1 VSPIAQYPVTSAY
14 DREYFSFLSF
24 RIPEEHF
31 QPFKERSVP
40 WGFPC
45 GGGNS
50 LGEITF
56 YRTYSRTIYEQ
67 WGDFDVY
74 RGWQRIDSKTY
85 EALEGTEIPLRT
97 RKETWPEVVRRVV
110 EGTYSIQRDWCL
122 TNRLPWSDE
131 KALRSA
137 LEMFEYIFTF
147 KFLPPGRGLWMMGTP
162 FVHENHNAAALMN
175 CGFVST
181 EHEIIDPACW
191 LMEASM
197 LGVGVGFDVLGAGR
211 FMIHRTSQG
220 FESYDYV
227 ISDSREGWVKS
238 VRLLL
243 EFYLSNEHQ
252 EGLPKFDY
260 SEIRPA
266 GAPIHGFGGTAA
278 GPGPL
283 KDLHTYIH
291 HLFDGRIG
299 DFVTRRDIADLM
311 NLIGKCVVAGNVRR
325 SAEICFGDESE
336 EFLDLKDWEVNPE
349 RNDIK
354 QGWGWASNN
363 SVVASVGC
371 TSYGPIVD
379 RIIKMGEPGLFWRDL
394 ARSHGRLA
402 DPPNYKDYRVAGS
415 NPCVE
420 QSLESKELCC
430 LVEDFPT
437 NCETYNEFERVLKF
451 SYMYAKSVTL
461 LPTPW
466 PETNAIILRNRRI
479 GTSLSGLA
487 QFAENRGL
495 PELRQWADQGYEE
508 VQRRDHQ
515 YSEWLC
521 VRPSIKTTSIKPSGT
536 VSLLAGVTPGV
547 HWPVADL
554 YIRRM
559 RIGFEDPLVPFLQ
572 AAGYHVEP
580 AVNDESTAVV
590 SFPVRGPQIRVE
602 SEVTVWE
609 KMNLAAEMQRWWA
622 DNQVSVTATF
632 DPKNESDQLGNVIRA
647 FEGQLKAVSFLP
659 LADGIYDQMPYE
671 RVTEE
676 QHDRMSMEI
685 SPLDWDSL
693 YQTNREEDGDRYCSN
708 DSCTI

>member
-1 VSPIAQYPVTSAY
+1 MVFTIY
-14 DREYFSFLSF
+14 DQEYFSFLSF
-24 RIPEEHF
+24 RIPEKHF
-31 QPFKERSVP
+31 EPFTRREVP
-40 WGFPC
+40 WGFSC

-67 WGDFDVY
+67 WNRRPETVAK
-74 RGWQRIDSKTY
+74 WERIGSKEY
-85 EALEGTEIPLRT
+85 ERIKDTSAITRT

-122 TNRLPWSDE
+122 HNRLPWSDT

-137 LEMFEYIFTF
+137 MEMFEYIFTF
-147 KFLPPGRGLWMMGTP
+147 KFSPPGRGLWMMGTP
-162 FVHENHNAAALMN
+162 FVHENGNAAALMN

-181 EHEIIDPACW
+181 ESEIIDSACW

-197 LGVGVGFDVLGAGR
+197 LGVGVGFDVSGADKFEIKRNRGG
-211 FMIHRTSQG
+211 FSSQRH
-220 FESYDYV
+220 V
-227 ISDSREGWVKS
+227 IPDNREGWVNS
-238 VRLLL
+238 IRTLLR
-243 EFYLSNEHQ
+243 FYLSEETPQ
-252 EGLPKFDY
+252 AIPDFDY

-278 GPGPL
+278 GPEPL
-283 KDLHTYIH
+283 QALHDEIH
-291 HLFDGRIG
+291 WIFDGRKG
-299 DFVTRRDIADLM
+299 DLVSRTDLADLM

-325 SAEICFGDESE
+325 SAEICFGDGSD
-336 EFLDLKDWEVNPE
+336 EFLDLKDWDANPI
-349 RNDIK
+349 RNDAK
-354 QGWGWASNN
+354 LGWGWASNN
-363 SVVASVGC
+363 SVIASVGN
-371 TSYGPIVD
+371 TDYEPVAE
-379 RIIKMGEPGLFWRDL
+379 RITKMGEPGLFWRDL
-394 ARSHGRLA
+394 ARSHGRLV
-402 DPPNYKDYRVAGS
+402 DPQNDRDYRVTGS

-430 LVEDFPT
+430 LVETFPT
-437 NCETYNEFERVLKF
+437 NCDSYSEFHRVLKF
-451 SYMYAKSVTL
+451 AYMYAKSVTL

-479 GTSLSGLA
+479 GTSASGLA
-487 QFAENRGL
+487 QFVEERGL
-495 PELRQWADQGYEE
+495 PELRRWADQGYQE

-547 HWPVADL
+547 HWPVADT

-559 RIGFEDPLVPFLQ
+559 RMGFDDPLVPFLQ
-572 AAGYHVEP
+572 QAGYHVEP
-580 AVNDESTAVV
+580 AVNDETTAVV
-590 SFPVRGPQIRVE
+590 SFPVRGPQVRVE

-632 DPKNESDQLGNVIRA
+632 NPKTESDQLGNVIRA

-659 LADGIYDQMPYE
+659 IADGIYDQMPYE
-671 RVTEE
+671 RVSPAE
-676 QHDRMSMEI
+676 HDRMAAAVG
-685 SPLDWDSL
+685 PVDWDAL
-693 YQTNREEDGDRYCSN
+693 YRTDRSEDGDRYCSS
-708 DSCTI
+708 DRCEVF